1 MGLKNNISGSSFDGV
16 AVTDELGRLEFSND
30 SFFEIIG
37 LPGEELID
45 KCFMEVIPEDMR
57 DLLERWRQTGTDMLY
72 ETKIMARNGE
82 EKNLYISCARAEFD
96 GTKKYVITIKD
107 ISEQKKLES
116 NLRESEARYRELFE
130 NADDTMYTFDS
141 KGFFQTINNA
151 GRKALGAT
159 LDEIIGSHGSK
170 WIAPDSRK
178 VANERFMKLISGVSL
193 DETAI
198 YEIVCRNGEH
208 KWAELRTRPIKEG
221 AKIIGIHG
229 IARDITE
236 KKRLEE
242 QLKESEAKYRDL
254 FENADD
260 PMFTLDP
267 EGNFI
272 ELNDTGLNLLGCIKN
287 EVIGSN
293 ISRWMTPES
302 DVNARKA
309 MKKRINGEQV
319 DLPTILEMVS
329 KNGEHR
335 WVEVK
340 SRILKDGNRIK
351 GLHGIARD
359 ITEKRRMEQKL
370 IKYHEILKKNE
381 EKYKDLFENAY
392 DPMYTLDLHGNFQ
405 KINNAGLK
413 VLGGTLEETI
423 GSHISRWLTPQSYK
437 EATERLKNIASD
449 IQVSESIVYELVLKN
464 GEHRWAEIRN
474 RAIKERGKITGF
486 HGIARDVTEK
496 IKLEKQLK
504 EFNQKLERSYEEL
517 KESESKYFELFEN
530 ANDGIYTH
538 DTEGHFLTVNN
549 AGLKILGCATKDEVI
564 GSNISRWLTP
574 ESFEIARKIIMKY
587 LSGEPVNQPIILE
600 IIRKND
606 EHRFLEFRNR
616 IIRDNDRIIAIHGI
630 ARDVTEKRKMEQQL
644 KEYHGKLQKSY
655 EELKEADRL
664 KTEFISNITHELL
677 TPLTSIKGFVEL
689 LNDETIGKINDE
701 QKKSLDIVLRN
712 SDRLIQ
718 LIKEL
723 LDAAYFEQNKFN
735 LKFGMVSIN
744 NIISKSL
751 QDMHPQANEKKITII
766 QDIKPLPE
774 IWADEEKIIQV
785 LSNLLS
791 NAIKFTPQNG
801 MISVTAIDDTNHIK
815 ISITDTGIGIP
826 PDKLSRIFDR
836 FYQIDGSTSRKYGG
850 MGIGLSIC
858 KSIIEGHYGSIWAE
872 SNGNGSTFNV
882 TLPKLIKKKRRIKE
896 HNVKS

>member
-30 SFFEIIG
+30 SFFEIVG
-37 LPGEELID
+37 LPGEELIG

-57 DLLERWRQTGTDMLY
+57 DLLERWRQTGTDMPY

-82 EKNLYISCARAEFD
+82 EKNLYISCVRAEFD
-96 GTKKYVITIKD
+96 GTKKYMIIIKD

-116 NLRESEARYRELFE
+116 NLKESEARYRELFE
-130 NADDTMYTFDS
+130 NADDTMYTLDG
-141 KGFFQTINNA
+141 KGFFLTINNA

-159 LDEIIGSHGSK
+159 MNEIIGSHASR
-170 WIAPDSRK
+170 WLTPDSMK
-178 VANERFMKLISGVSL
+178 VANERFMKHISGVSL

-302 DVNARKA
+302 DVIARKA

-319 DLPTILEMVS
+319 DPPTILEMVS
-329 KNGEHR
+329 KNEEHR

-359 ITEKRRMEQKL
+359 ITEKR
-370 IKYHEILKKNE
+370 I
-381 EKYKDLFENAY
+381 
-392 DPMYTLDLHGNFQ
+392 
-405 KINNAGLK
+405 
-413 VLGGTLEETI
+413 
-423 GSHISRWLTPQSYK
+423 
-437 EATERLKNIASD
+437 
-449 IQVSESIVYELVLKN
+449 
-464 GEHRWAEIRN
+464 
-474 RAIKERGKITGF
+474 
-486 HGIARDVTEK
+486 
-496 IKLEKQLK
+496 
-504 EFNQKLERSYEEL
+504 
-517 KESESKYFELFEN
+517 
-530 ANDGIYTH
+530 
-538 DTEGHFLTVNN
+538 
-549 AGLKILGCATKDEVI
+549 
-564 GSNISRWLTP
+564 
-574 ESFEIARKIIMKY
+574 
-587 LSGEPVNQPIILE
+587 
-600 IIRKND
+600 
-606 EHRFLEFRNR
+606 
-616 IIRDNDRIIAIHGI
+616 
-630 ARDVTEKRKMEQQL
+630 MEQQL

-723 LDAAYFEQNKFN
+723 IDAAYFEQNKFK

-744 NIISKSL
+744 NIISRSL

-766 QDIKPLPE
+766 QDIKSLPD

-801 MISVTAIDDTNHIK
+801 IISVTAVDDTNHIK

-882 TLPKLIKKKRRIKE
+882 TLPKLIKKKRRVRE